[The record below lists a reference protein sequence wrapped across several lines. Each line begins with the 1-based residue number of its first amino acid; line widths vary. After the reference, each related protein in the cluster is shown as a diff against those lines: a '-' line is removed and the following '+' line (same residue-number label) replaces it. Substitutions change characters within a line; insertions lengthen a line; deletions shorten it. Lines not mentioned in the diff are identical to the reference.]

1 MIDAGNLRDMLDMVG
16 DLAKG
21 HFRRGVRCDPG
32 LHRLSGTIGLA
43 FNLEENSV
51 GVIILGDYLSIQ
63 EGDEVIF
70 DIVEGEKGPQADRVI
85 RQTKS
90 MPSEPVST

>member
-1 MIDAGNLRDMLDMVG
+1 MSRLKGIVKWFNNLKGYGFLGRDDGKDVFV
-16 DLAKG
+16 
-21 HFRRGVRCDPG
+21 HFSSIQKDGYK
-32 LHRLSGTIGLA
+32 RL
-43 FNLEENSV
+43 
-51 GVIILGDYLSIQ
+51 Q